1 MNRLANFSG
10 SDILNFLYKKGFIL
24 ISQKGS
30 HQKLRKELE
39 GKVITV
45 IVPNHS
51 ELAPGT
57 LRNILRQAEINLGE
71 FFEK

>member
-10 SDILNFLYKKGFIL
+10 SNILSFLYKKGFSL

-30 HQKLRKELE
+30 HQKLRKVLE
-39 GKVITV
+39 GKIITV

-57 LRNILRQAEINLGE
+57 LRNILRQAEITLNE
-71 FFEK
+71 FLEN

>member
-10 SDILNFLYKKGFIL
+10 LEILSFLYKKGFVL

-30 HQKLRKELE
+30 HQKLRKIKDEIN
-39 GKVITV
+39 ITV

-57 LRNILRQAEINLGE
+57 LKNILRQAEISLDE
-71 FFEK
+71 FFEG